1 MDNTTILNYLSHC
14 QVYKRLSPH
23 TIRAYKNDL
32 KQFLN
37 SGYENVKD
45 YINLLNA
52 NSYKT
57 STLKRKIACLKAF
70 YKYLSEEEYIE
81 VNPFIQLRFQF
92 QKEKSLP
99 KIIPVYI
106 LKEVHAHLQNSLSK
120 AKTPYQRE
128 KRQRNFLMVSL
139 LLSTGIRVSELC
151 HIELSQIDL
160 NNRTIHILGK
170 GKKERII
177 YLGDESTYLLL
188 NDYIAQYCSN
198 LEGYLFRGKG
208 GDKALAEQSVRLVLN
223 KVSQQ
228 LNLNSSLTPHMF
240 RHSFATMLLDRDVDI
255 RYIQHILGH
264 SSITVTQ
271 IYTHVSQQKQREILS
286 INNPL
291 TSIIN

>member
-1 MDNTTILNYLSHC
+1 MDNMTILNYLSYC

-32 KQFLN
+32 KQFQR
-37 SGYENVKD
+37 SEYDDVKD
-45 YINLLNA
+45 YINFLNV
-52 NSYKT
+52 STYKT
-57 STLKRKIACLKAF
+57 STLRRKIACLKAF
-70 YKYLSEEEYIE
+70 YKYLSDGELIE
-81 VNPFIQLRFQF
+81 ANPFHQLRFQF
-92 QKEKSLP
+92 QKEKTLP
-99 KIIPVYI
+99 KIIPVHI
-106 LKEVHAHLQNSLSK
+106 LKEVHTCVQNSLNQ
-120 AKTPYQRE
+120 AKTLYQRE
-128 KRQRNFLMVSL
+128 KRHRNFLIISL

-160 NNRTIHILGK
+160 NNRTISILGK

-177 YLGDESTYLLL
+177 YLGDDSTYHLL
-188 NDYIAQYCSN
+188 NEYISQWCPN
-198 LEGYLFRGKG
+198 PTGYLFLGK
-208 GDKALAEQSVRLVLN
+208 DKEKPLTEQSVRLVLN
-223 KVSQQ
+223 KVAPQ
-228 LNLNSSLTPHMF
+228 LNLNSPLTPHMF